1 LPKKEGMDG
10 RSFAGWEKAPSDPG
24 LPTLTTMGFQN
35 HSVRSA
41 THRYTRY
48 ADGTEELY
56 DHQTDPMER
65 RNLITDAKLK
75 PVVDEL
81 RAYLPKHDEPQ
92 AVENE
97 IDKKRLRK
105 AMAQIKQMGKEYRE
119 KAERGQLDPE
129 MIRKVYDSLK

>member
-1 LPKKEGMDG
+1 
-10 RSFAGWEKAPSDPG
+10 
-24 LPTLTTMGFQN
+24 MGYRN

-41 THRYTRY
+41 THRYSRY
-48 ADGTEELY
+48 ADSTEELY
-56 DHQTDPMER
+56 DHQTDPMEH
-65 RNLITDAKLK
+65 RNLITDPELK

-81 RAYLPKHDEPQ
+81 RAYLPKQDEPE

-105 AMAQIKQMGKEYRE
+105 TMAQIKQMGKEYSE
-119 KAERGQLDPE
+119 KAERGQIDPE